1 MREQAGASVGAG
13 DESAGGALFIITLS
27 SSTTPMALDV
37 PSLAELAGLAVFRS
51 RKVEDGRDRFRL
63 HLGYFESAAAAEH
76 VLPTVR
82 EHFPAAW
89 VGPAPNSGM
98 GSLDDTSVAQFKFIK
113 APNTIKSDGGTSTRL
128 RALTAAGAPA
138 PKAAA
143 PRTAA
148 ASHVPT
154 VSDVVAPHA
163 GAGQP
168 AVAKNPAAPKN
179 PATRPETARS
189 DSRRGASKGVPPR
202 LAAAMRAAS
211 PAKALSSK
219 ASLQRAV
226 PSKPAPQARA
236 SLTPPRAN
244 APVAPTAPPAPAVK
258 TSQALAPKEVLNLLE
273 SRTAG
278 TRAGRQEQMQPR
290 ERAAVIGAI
299 QRFAVQLI
307 WSTDPLNLAEVP
319 KLAIFDAYTLYKVQ
333 VDRAGRR
340 WYGLRLGFFGDA
352 VSARQVAIYARS
364 DFSAAAVVPVSDREC
379 DRAAQAAVKEL
390 PDQPAAPKAEVEME
404 LIDVPRGGPKV
415 DIGLQAPRA
424 RPVAVAVPLR
434 PSQPPTAQVAAS
446 RSGAAQAGLQA
457 AGSQTAASSKAK
469 PQSATSAQK
478 ASAGPTTQS
487 PGAHPP
493 AQEKTEK
500 TRRLKTTADLAAE
513 LKDAEPEFE
522 LVGDEDAL
530 NDTGV
535 RHLAIQIVGKKQS
548 GLGKLFKRRR

>member
-1 MREQAGASVGAG
+1 MREQAGASVGAAG

-76 VLPTVR
+76 VLSTVR

-128 RALTAAGAPA
+128 RALTAAGKPAPVA
-138 PKAAA
+138 TRVAPSAAPTPALRPASPPKAAA
-143 PRTAA
+143 R
-148 ASHVPT
+148 SDVPT
-154 VSDVVAPHA
+154 VNDVVTARMRP
-163 GAGQP
+163 GQP
-168 AVAKNPAAPKN
+168 TAARN
-179 PATRPETARS
+179 RRSANAR
-189 DSRRGASKGVPPR
+189 GVPSR
-202 LAAAMRAAS
+202 LAAAMKAAS
-211 PAKALSSK
+211 PAKASLPAKVSPAKVSPAK
-219 ASLQRAV
+219 A
-226 PSKPAPQARA
+226 PAPK
-236 SLTPPRAN
+236 AN
-244 APVAPTAPPAPAVK
+244 ASTRSSPAPARQVVQPAHA
-258 TSQALAPKEVLNLLE
+258 TTAHANPTAHPALAPKEVLNLLE
-273 SRTAG
+273 GRSREP
-278 TRAGRQEQMQPR
+278 RATHQQQMQPR

-390 PDQPAAPKAEVEME
+390 PDLPPVPKAEVEME
-404 LIDVPRGGPKV
+404 LVDLPRSAPKV
-415 DIGLQAPRA
+415 DIGAEMPKA
-424 RPVAVAVPLR
+424 RPVGVAAPMRSVRQPA
-434 PSQPPTAQVAAS
+434 PSGAPHAPAQAAMPPKAMPQVASPARQPPAAV
-446 RSGAAQAGLQA
+446 Q
-457 AGSQTAASSKAK
+457 
-469 PQSATSAQK
+469 
-478 ASAGPTTQS
+478 
-487 PGAHPP
+487 PP
-493 AQEKTEK
+493 AQPEKQER
-500 TRRLKTTADLAAE
+500 TRRLKTTEDLAAD
-513 LKDAEPEFE
+513 LRDVEPDFD
-522 LVGDEDAL
+522 LAGGDDPM

-535 RHLAIQIVGKKQS
+535 RHLAIQVVSKNKS

>member
-1 MREQAGASVGAG
+1 MREQAGASVGAA
-13 DESAGGALFIITLS
+13 AGGDPANGVLFIITLS

-63 HLGYFESAAAAEH
+63 HLGYFESAAAAEN

-128 RALTAAGAPA
+128 RALMAASTPAPVSSPVATQRTAPVQKAAPTQKAAPA
-138 PKAAA
+138 PAQKPAPTQKVAA
-143 PRTAA
+143 PAG
-148 ASHVPT
+148 VPT
-154 VSDVVAPHA
+154 VNDVVTPRARA
-163 GAGQP
+163 SQTT
-168 AVAKNPAAPKN
+168 AARSG
-179 PATRPETARS
+179 ATRAPGVGK
-189 DSRRGASKGVPPR
+189 RGAVGKGVPPR
-202 LAAAMRAAS
+202 LAAAMKAASPAKVPPARAAS
-211 PAKALSSK
+211 PA
-219 ASLQRAV
+219 R
-226 PSKPAPQARA
+226 PA
-236 SLTPPRAN
+236 
-244 APVAPTAPPAPAVK
+244 VAPAVSGAAAPAAPPAK
-258 TSQALAPKEVLNLLE
+258 ALAPREVLNLLE
-273 SRTAG
+273 SRQREM
-278 TRAGRQEQMQPR
+278 RASHQEQMQPR

-379 DRAAQAAVKEL
+379 DRAGQAAVKEL
-390 PDQPAAPKAEVEME
+390 PALPPIPKAELEME
-404 LIDVPRGGPKV
+404 LIEVPRAAPKV
-415 DIGLQAPRA
+415 DIGADLPKA
-424 RPVAVAVPLR
+424 RPVAVAMPLR
-434 PSQPPTAQVAAS
+434 AMKPSSSQPMAPNAAAPAPVKPQAPAAQQAPPGGTARQSAAANHSAQVEKPE
-446 RSGAAQAGLQA
+446 
-457 AGSQTAASSKAK
+457 KA
-469 PQSATSAQK
+469 
-478 ASAGPTTQS
+478 
-487 PGAHPP
+487 
-493 AQEKTEK
+493 
-500 TRRLKTTADLAAE
+500 RRLKTAQDLAAE
-513 LKDAEPEFE
+513 LVDSEPDFD
-522 LVGDEDAL
+522 LAGGDDPL

-535 RHLAIQIVGKKQS
+535 RHLAIKVVKKES